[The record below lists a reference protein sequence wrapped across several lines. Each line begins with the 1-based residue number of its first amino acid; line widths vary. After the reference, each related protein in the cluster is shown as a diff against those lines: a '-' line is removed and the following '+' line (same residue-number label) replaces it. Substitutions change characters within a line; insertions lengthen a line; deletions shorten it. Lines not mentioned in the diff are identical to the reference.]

1 MWSWCRS
8 NRHFEAMV
16 FVILAFQ
23 CARAS
28 ESIDTAVDL
37 KIRTGDEKCIRWQLT
52 SVVSLFWDCYSY

>member
-28 ESIDTAVDL
+28 ESIDTAVGL
-37 KIRTGDEKCIRWQLT
+37 KIRTGDEKCIWT
-52 SVVSLFWDCYSY
+52 DNV